1 MALSVLG
8 LGIGSFIGDGTDEE
22 IAAFGMLTMTGTGP
36 VTRSYT
42 YGVYSVFSGAGADRI
57 TLYDVTAIDPAGINP
72 RSRQVIDAGA
82 GNDYVYVGSPTAA
95 TIFGGNG
102 DDYIWK
108 DDLRTVT
115 IGTGAPREQGN
126 FSSVRSQ
133 PNAEGLT
140 PDPAWVDFDIL
151 SGGAGNDTIISGNGD
166 DWVYG
171 DEGNDF
177 ISVGAGNNV
186 VFAGAGADTL
196 IVSGVSTSSFYPSGA
211 FVLSVSNVLSPS
223 VNAIWMGDGDD
234 LVGIYGVQNGTGLVA
249 AINGEGG
256 NDTITVSSQSA
267 SWLTGGDGNDILTTI
282 GVQASYTQINGI
294 TIPAAIP
301 DTLYGEDGNDVLSA
315 DGGDDLLVGGTGRDW
330 IISGCAPPHP
340 PCGTGVGDD
349 AATDRITFDDVVRN
363 SFPFPQTTTTDVIYD
378 FQPASR
384 YVDPVGRSDFLDVA
398 AMLNRYGLYGESNPF
413 TDGDLRV
420 LANADA
426 TGTLLELNAPIL
438 GWQTIAS
445 LFGVA
450 PGELDLNTQA
460 NPVLGGGGDFLWF
473 TG

>member
-1 MALSVLG
+1 MALSVLEP
-8 LGIGSFIGDGTDEE
+8 GIVSFFGDGTDEE
-22 IAAFGMLTMTGTGP
+22 IAAFGALTMTGTGP

-42 YGVYSVFSGAGADRI
+42 YGVYTVFSGAGADRI
-57 TLYDVTAIDPAGINP
+57 TLYNVTAIDPAGVNP
-72 RSRQVIDAGA
+72 RGRQVIDAGA
-82 GNDYVYVGSPTAA
+82 GADYVYVGSPTAA
-95 TIFGGNG
+95 TIFGGDG

-115 IGTGAPREQGN
+115 TGTGAPREQGN
-126 FSSVRSQ
+126 ISAPFSQ

-140 PDPAWVDFDIL
+140 RDPVWLDFDIL

-171 DEGNDF
+171 GDGNDF

-196 IVSGVSTSSFYPSGA
+196 IVSGFFWNQVITGGPTTFSA
-211 FVLSVSNVLSPS
+211 ANVLSPS

-234 LVGIYGVQNGTGLVA
+234 VVAVNNVQNGTGLVA

-267 SWLTGGDGNDILTTI
+267 SWLTGGEGNDILTT
-282 GVQASYTQINGI
+282 VSVHPSYNVI
-294 TIPAAIP
+294 TIQTPAAIA
-301 DTLYGEDGNDVLSA
+301 DVLYGEGGDDVLSA

-330 IISGCAPPHP
+330 IIAGWGSDQIY
-340 PCGTGVGDD
+340 CGTGAGDD
-349 AATDRITFDDVVRN
+349 AASDRITFDDVVRIH
-363 SFPFPQTTTTDVIYD
+363 FTQTTTTDVIYD

-384 YVDPVGRSDFLDVA
+384 YVDPVGQSDFLDVA
-398 AMLNRYGLYGESNPF
+398 AMLNRHGLYGASNPF

-426 TGTLLELNAPIL
+426 TGTLLELNVPFF
-438 GWQTIAS
+438 GWQTVAN
-445 LFGVA
+445 LVGVT
-450 PGELDLNTQA
+450 PGELDLTTQA